1 MITDNL
7 LLTITRDSGSLAELE
22 PILGL
27 ESRDLAVGELGQE
40 LWFLIIRHMHIFSWF
55 GDLEAS
61 QDADLI

>member
-1 MITDNL
+1 M
-7 LLTITRDSGSLAELE
+7 
-22 PILGL
+22 LGL